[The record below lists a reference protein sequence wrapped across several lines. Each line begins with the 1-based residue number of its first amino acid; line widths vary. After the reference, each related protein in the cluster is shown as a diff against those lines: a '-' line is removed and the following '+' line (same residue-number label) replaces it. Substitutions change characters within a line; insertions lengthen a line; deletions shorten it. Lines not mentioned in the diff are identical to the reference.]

1 MKNELADLCR
11 LLANDYSYDGDK
23 WEVTKAEKTA
33 LGWRLEIKRRFN
45 EDENTEG
52 AENADNQ

>member
-11 LLANDYSYDGDK
+11 LLANDYSYDDDK
-23 WEVTKAEKTA
+23 WEVTKAEKTV
-33 LGWRLEIKRRFN
+33 LGWRLEIKRRFD

-52 AENADNQ
+52 AENESN

>member
-33 LGWRLEIKRRFN
+33 LGWRLKIKRRFD

-52 AENADNQ
+52 AENADN

>member
-11 LLANDYSYDGDK
+11 LLANNYSYDDDK
-23 WEVTKAEKTA
+23 WEVTKAEKTT
-33 LGWRLEIKRRFN
+33 LGWRLEIKRRFD

-52 AENADNQ
+52 AKNESNE